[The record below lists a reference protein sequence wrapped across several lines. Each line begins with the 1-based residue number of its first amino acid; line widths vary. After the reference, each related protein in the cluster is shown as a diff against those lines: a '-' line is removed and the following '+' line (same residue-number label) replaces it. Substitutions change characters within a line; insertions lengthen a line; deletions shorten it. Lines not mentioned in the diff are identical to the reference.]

1 MAQMASDRASN
12 VFNVALCTHQSQS
25 NAVSRLSPSN
35 SNRAMDGPDE
45 GSQHSSASSSSSSA
59 DSDADANVASA
70 ASAGPRSPNNS
81 TSVSTGLPNR
91 DGTGGSNSNH
101 NTDSSSSRSR
111 GDDRMKR
118 ACEARIADPSL
129 TLLGALKIGGFV
141 FPQDQPTREDCDV
154 DGVRLRQRKNQLS
167 VS

>member
-1 MAQMASDRASN
+1 
-12 VFNVALCTHQSQS
+12 
-25 NAVSRLSPSN
+25 
-35 SNRAMDGPDE
+35 MDGPDK

-59 DSDADANVASA
+59 DSDADANVHEASA
-70 ASAGPRSPNNS
+70 AAGPRSTNNS
-81 TSVSTGLPNR
+81 TSASAGLPNS
-91 DGTGGSNSNH
+91 DNTGGSNSNT
-101 NTDSSSSRSR
+101 NTDNSSSRSR

>member
-1 MAQMASDRASN
+1 
-12 VFNVALCTHQSQS
+12 
-25 NAVSRLSPSN
+25 
-35 SNRAMDGPDE
+35 MDGPDK

-59 DSDADANVASA
+59 DSDADDNAASA
-70 ASAGPRSPNNS
+70 AAGPRSTNNS
-81 TSVSTGLPNR
+81 TSASAGLPNR
-91 DGTGGSNSNH
+91 NSTGGSNSNS
-101 NTDSSSSRSR
+101 NTDSSSRSR

>member
-1 MAQMASDRASN
+1 M
-12 VFNVALCTHQSQS
+12 
-25 NAVSRLSPSN
+25 N
-35 SNRAMDGPDE
+35 S
-45 GSQHSSASSSSSSA
+45 
-59 DSDADANVASA
+59 
-70 ASAGPRSPNNS
+70 
-81 TSVSTGLPNR
+81 
-91 DGTGGSNSNH
+91 TGGSNSN
-101 NTDSSSSRSR
+101 NDSSGRSR

-118 ACEARIADPSL
+118 ACDARIADPSL

>member
-1 MAQMASDRASN
+1 
-12 VFNVALCTHQSQS
+12 
-25 NAVSRLSPSN
+25 
-35 SNRAMDGPDE
+35 MDGPDK

-70 ASAGPRSPNNS
+70 AAGPRSTNNS
-81 TSVSTGLPNR
+81 TSASAGLPNS
-91 DGTGGSNSNH
+91 DNTGGSNSNT
-101 NTDSSSSRSR
+101 NTDNSSSRSR

>member
-1 MAQMASDRASN
+1 
-12 VFNVALCTHQSQS
+12 
-25 NAVSRLSPSN
+25 
-35 SNRAMDGPDE
+35 MDGPAK
-45 GSQHSSASSSSSSA
+45 GSQHSSASSSSSSSA
-59 DSDADANVASA
+59 DSDADANVHVASA
-70 ASAGPRSPNNS
+70 AAGPRSTNNS
-81 TSVSTGLPNR
+81 TSTSAGLPNR
-91 DGTGGSNSNH
+91 NSTGGSNNN
-101 NTDSSSSRSR
+101 NTGSSSRIR

>member
-1 MAQMASDRASN
+1 
-12 VFNVALCTHQSQS
+12 
-25 NAVSRLSPSN
+25 
-35 SNRAMDGPDE
+35 MDGPDK

-59 DSDADANVASA
+59 DSDADANVHVASA
-70 ASAGPRSPNNS
+70 AAGPRSTNNS
-81 TSVSTGLPNR
+81 TSASAGLPNR
-91 DGTGGSNSNH
+91 NSTGGSNSNN
-101 NTDSSSSRSR
+101 NTDSSSRSR

-154 DGVRLRQRKNQLS
+154 DGVRLRQRTTQLS